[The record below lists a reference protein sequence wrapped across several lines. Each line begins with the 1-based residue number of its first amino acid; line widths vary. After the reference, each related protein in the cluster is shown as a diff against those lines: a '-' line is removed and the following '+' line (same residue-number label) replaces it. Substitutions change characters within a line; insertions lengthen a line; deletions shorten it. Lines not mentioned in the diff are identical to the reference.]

1 MEKQQATPKILI
13 VDDDTKA
20 CINLKRILKGK
31 HYLVE
36 VAYGGEEALSKINDF
51 SPHIVLLDI
60 RMPGLSG
67 DELVKMIKNWKPK
80 IEVIMTT
87 AVTDP
92 EILDACI
99 SNGAFACMEKPIRFE
114 ALYAKIAEALEK
126 IKTA

>member
-1 MEKQQATPKILI
+1 MEKQLATPKILI

-36 VAYGGEEALSKINDF
+36 VAYGGEEALAKINEF

-67 DELVKMIKNWKPK
+67 DELVKMIKNWKPQ

-92 EILDACI
+92 GILEACI
-99 SNGAFACMEKPIRFE
+99 SNGAFACLEKPIRFE
-114 ALYAKIAEALEK
+114 NLSAKIDEALEK
-126 IKTA
+126 IKNA